1 MRKPSITISMQPGR
15 EEKKSH
21 SEIHRVLRP
30 LPDSHTVPLQAT
42 GAATA
47 SWRRNTHPFAPLAD
61 RSIDLLSLPSHPISP
76 AVTHP
81 SSSIEH
87 RRDDHPSCL
96 AQGNKGRRTT
106 RPGRPATP
114 SIKAHVGAAAY
125 GVLEQALAEHVQ
137 VQSRLQLPAAAAAA

>member
-47 SWRRNTHPFAPLAD
+47 SCGDATHPLCPGRPID
-61 RSIDLLSLPSHPISP
+61 RSALLAPSHPISP

-96 AQGNKGRRTT
+96 AQGNKGRRQQPVDKSARRSSSIW
-106 RPGRPATP
+106 RPRTGTGRACTGPVSPAT
-114 SIKAHVGAAAY
+114 SS
-125 GVLEQALAEHVQ
+125 
-137 VQSRLQLPAAAAAA
+137 SRSRSLT

>member
-47 SWRRNTHPFAPLAD
+47 SCGDATHPLCPGRPID
-61 RSIDLLSLPSHPISP
+61 RSALLAPSHPISP

-137 VQSRLQLPAAAAAA
+137 VQSRLQLPAAAA